1 MGVGGQCHALTALL
15 LWKTQYPLYWRL
27 GGPQGWSHVSLKSSL
42 IYSLIHLDHQRFL
55 FPFFYAV
62 ILGYYF
68 WIISDNQVFPSI
80 HICVYNAF
88 LIYYMSRNM
97 AGCGDAK
104 PKFSFLANIYT
115 SSCSHLVATWS
126 VVCPYVAVSLYVY
139 RLVYWKTVFN
149 RTIWQWRFKPGT
161 KENHE
166 EKYEANVRFWE
177 RSLFYVLGWPLVTVA
192 WLVVKA
198 YLTRGDTCDGDAMHA
213 DSDLVKIGQSP
224 SHRRLSSSY
233 FLACY
238 LLTVMWAICSI
249 LHSFISSFQLAP
261 FECCKP
267 TTISQLSWW
276 STSAVLTTNIHLC
289 SSSSVINLLCIW
301 GILI

>member
-1 MGVGGQCHALTALL
+1 MQ
-15 LWKTQYPLYWRL
+15 
-27 GGPQGWSHVSLKSSL
+27 
-42 IYSLIHLDHQRFL
+42 
-55 FPFFYAV
+55 
-62 ILGYYF
+62 
-68 WIISDNQVFPSI
+68 
-80 HICVYNAF
+80 
-88 LIYYMSRNM
+88 
-97 AGCGDAK
+97 
-104 PKFSFLANIYT
+104 SFLDITFGLLVITKFFHPFISVYIMHFW
-115 SSCSHLVATWS
+115 SSTCLATWPVVEMPNQSFLSWQIFTQVAVATWLLLEVLS
-126 VVCPYVAVSLYVY
+126 ALMSQYLYVY

-238 LLTVMWAICSI
+238 LLTVMWFICSI

-301 GILI
+301 DILI